1 MYEYTAISSESV
13 PTSYTVEYSTG
24 GASLSSAT
32 TASTT
37 TTYGGTQTFG
47 YTSGGSV
54 TENVNQYIADQLR
67 SSNGSA
73 TIVGVQRNGSV
84 QYESNSQAQAA
95 TIVGVQRNGS
105 VQYESSSQAQAVSS
119 SATVSQIAQ
128 DLLSLGVSGSATN
141 VSHHSHG
148 QLSLIEKSILGANN
162 PLEFEER
169 ESLTVHG
176 NTGIWINRSEVVNWR
191 GEVPITQYQIN
202 EDLSP
207 EIIRKQTEQR
217 LIYEQEV
224 AVRYLRPPTPPP
236 PGEIIIKQEK
246 NIPTPPA
253 PPLVIRQVPPRPE
266 TPAPLVVREAPP
278 RAPVTIGQKMITI
291 SGKRLPPPPRKVVI
305 ERLAPI
311 PSKPQSIIIERWL
324 PYGQSKRR
332 VIFQKNTVPD
342 PVISRPRNVIIQW
355 ESPEVQI
362 KKEFKDLGVI
372 RANPVEYVERYGTS
386 LKTHTEL
393 PQFVKEIR
401 PPTGIVLA
409 SEHVSSGLHELEG
422 DVDALKLIDLD
433 YEGLSEYKTYVSK
446 FGSSLAANS
455 FSGFSKPITEL
466 FQFVD
471 SNSSGQISQSEAESL
486 ILRFNST
493 LGRSYGQADASL
505 FIRSLDSNKDGF
517 IQYEE
522 FRSALL
528 KHFS

>member
-1 MYEYTAISSESV
+1 MYEYTV
-13 PTSYTVEYSTG
+13 
-24 GASLSSAT
+24 T
-32 TASTT
+32 TSTT
-37 TTYGGTQTFG
+37 GNMAALSDTG
-47 YTSGGSV
+47 YTL
-54 TENVNQYIADQLR
+54 EHR
-67 SSNGSA
+67 
-73 TIVGVQRNGSV
+73 
-84 QYESNSQAQAA
+84 
-95 TIVGVQRNGS
+95 
-105 VQYESSSQAQAVSS
+105 
-119 SATVSQIAQ
+119 
-128 DLLSLGVSGSATN
+128 SGSAAANTSISEATHQILQDLHTLS
-141 VSHHSHG
+141 VIGGTSASSHT
-148 QLSLIEKSILGANN
+148 QANELSVVEKSILGANN
-162 PLEFEER
+162 PLEFNEN
-169 ESLTVHG
+169 ESLTVNG
-176 NTGIWINRSEVVNWR
+176 NTGIWLNRGEVINWR
-191 GEVPITQYQIN
+191 GEVPITQYLIN
-202 EDLSP
+202 EDLNP

-236 PGEIIIKQEK
+236 PGEILIKQEK